1 MSSFTDFGEALVANF
16 IRGQGLSLP
25 ANFQVALLEAV
36 DEDGTY
42 TEVSWTGYERLT
54 AARSLTAW
62 SGTQGAGTT
71 LASTGA
77 SHQTSNNAALDFGTV
92 GSGGS
97 ATITH
102 LGLFLDDS
110 NDDLFVFA
118 ELQTPLVVGE
128 SDPVSFGAGS
138 VACTLGLTGGLS
150 DYLSNR
156 LIDLIWRAQAFSM
169 PANGHHSLF
178 TAAPT
183 NAGGGTE
190 VAGGSYARVSVPLN
204 SANWDLTG
212 GLLENANTIQFANP
226 TANWGTVLAAGI
238 HDAASGGNLLFWQA
252 LVTPK
257 SIAAGASAPR
267 FSAGQRSI
275 EIR

>member
-1 MSSFTDFGEALVANF
+1 MSSFTDFGEALVADF
-16 IRGQGLSLP
+16 IRGQGLSLT

-42 TEVSWTGYERLT
+42 TEVGWTGYERLT
-54 AARSLTAW
+54 VARSLAAW
-62 SGTQGAGTT
+62 AGTQGAGTT
-71 LASTGA
+71 LASTGT
-77 SHQTSNNAALDFGTV
+77 SHQTSNNAALDFGSV

-102 LGLFLDDS
+102 IGLFLDDS
-110 NDDLFVFA
+110 NDDLFCFA
-118 ELQTPLVVGE
+118 ELETPLVVSE
-128 SDPVSFGAGS
+128 SDPVSFGAGA
-138 VACTLGLTGGLS
+138 VAFTLGLTGGLS

-190 VAGGSYARVSVPLN
+190 VAGGFYLRVSVPFN
-204 SANWDLTG
+204 STNWSRTG
-212 GLLENANTIQFANP
+212 GLLENVNQILYP
-226 TANWGTVLAAGI
+226 VPLANWGTVLATGI

-257 SIAAGASAPR
+257 TIAAGSSAPR

-275 EIR
+275 EVQ